1 MKKQKLKTTEM
12 VLNMKDDMAR
22 DVLSQIDGHI
32 NEKVS
37 KSVKKAGPEAD
48 LSQLRNDVQEQFEHC
63 EHRLQNEVSEIEKRL
78 ESQIA
83 FMVQNQTSQDNNFV
97 SSELLEQ
104 ELESLRHQTE
114 VAINQSNEFVS
125 AEVAKARED
134 SMNMAQQVKQETVQ
148 EIQNDL
154 VEQL

>member
-1 MKKQKLKTTEM
+1 
-12 VLNMKDDMAR
+12 MKDEMAR
-22 DVLSQIDGHI
+22 DVLSQIDGRI

-63 EHRLQNEVSEIEKRL
+63 EHRLQNEISEIEKRL

-83 FMVQNQTSQDNNFV
+83 LMVQNQTSQDNNFV

-154 VEQL
+154 VEQLQQSINDIKAESDR